1 MNSKQP
7 ARPGF
12 FDQAARILFAVLAMG
27 FLLGG
32 FEGAVNGDFLFPFGF
47 VLAATFGLLTM
58 LFQFTRGTDNIHVVK
73 AADSPHV

>member
-12 FDQAARILFAVLAMG
+12 IDQAARILFAVLAVA

-47 VLAATFGLLTM
+47 VLATTFGLLTM
-58 LFQFTRGTDNIHVVK
+58 LFQFTRGTENIHVVK
-73 AADSPHV
+73 AAESQKI